1 MLSGS
6 ILDPFVLLVMNDST
20 IVLLKAEEGGDVEEV
35 EKTRS
40 SSEIRCTSASLYEDT
55 NDFLRLPFD
64 EESDVEV
71 TNVLAF
77 LLTAHGG
84 LHVSLHCLSWQMPL
98 IMFRFIACQT

>member
-1 MLSGS
+1 
-6 ILDPFVLLVMNDST
+6 MNDST

-40 SSEIRCTSASLYEDT
+40 SLEIRCTSASLYEDT

-84 LHVSLHCLSWQMPL
+84 LHVSLHCLPWQMPL